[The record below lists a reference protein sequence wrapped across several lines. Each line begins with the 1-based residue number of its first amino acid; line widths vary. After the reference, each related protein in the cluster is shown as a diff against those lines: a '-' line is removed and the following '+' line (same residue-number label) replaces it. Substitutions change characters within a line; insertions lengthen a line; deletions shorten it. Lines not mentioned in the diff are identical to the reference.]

1 MSLINT
7 ISTFFKTTAA
17 NVLRHRFMHTIG
29 FQLIS
34 IISLIIILSLTVVT
48 WISTGFFRRDNEVRI
63 KENNLKIADVI
74 SRQVKTDMVS
84 LLKMSRLAAS
94 SLGGEGHG
102 VMTRDDFFRQNPTLV
117 YIGVYRG
124 GGKQPTLQNG
134 VLNRR
139 FSVEK
144 GVSYKKIKEAVAQSR
159 ELIQRAF
166 AAETTVSNVS
176 PFFDQPMVCLT
187 VPYIQTT
194 ENKARSVLV
203 ILVSMDRFL
212 ASVDSPG
219 IVKTYIVNG
228 RGELLIHHD
237 RSLVAARADFS
248 DLPIVKTMMTSPMDN
263 AQLRYRD
270 EQGTRYI
277 GAFKKIELAGMGVV
291 AQVDEEKAFAAVV
304 RMQRRNIYITLM
316 ILATAILIVYF
327 FTKTLTRPV
336 NVLVDATRRIE
347 KGEYD
352 IHFRRY
358 APNEIGTLSRSFVS
372 MGQGLAE
379 REKMKDAFGKF
390 VNKELAEQVLKGEI
404 RLGGERKEAAVFF
417 SDIRSFT
424 AISESLQPEEVVAFL
439 NDYMSRM
446 VSCVNQTKGVVDKYI
461 GDAIMAI
468 WGAPVSHG
476 NDTENAVNG
485 ALMMRASL
493 MEFNQGRGGAKKPI
507 IKIGCGINC
516 GPLIAGQIGSQERM
530 EYTVIGDTVNLASRI
545 EGLNKPFGTDILISS
560 DAYERVKDTFHMEAM
575 RPIKVKGK
583 TKPQQIYAVLGRRDD
598 PQSPKTAADL
608 RQILGTSDKGLKDF
622 DGEAKEE
629 KFEIVGEPAP
639 KKTKKR
645 TVKRGRKPKGK

>member
-1 MSLINT
+1 
-7 ISTFFKTTAA
+7 
-17 NVLRHRFMHTIG
+17 
-29 FQLIS
+29 
-34 IISLIIILSLTVVT
+34 
-48 WISTGFFRRDNEVRI
+48 
-63 KENNLKIADVI
+63 
-74 SRQVKTDMVS
+74 
-84 LLKMSRLAAS
+84 
-94 SLGGEGHG
+94 
-102 VMTRDDFFRQNPTLV
+102 
-117 YIGVYRG
+117 
-124 GGKQPTLQNG
+124 
-134 VLNRR
+134 
-139 FSVEK
+139 
-144 GVSYKKIKEAVAQSR
+144 
-159 ELIQRAF
+159 
-166 AAETTVSNVS
+166 
-176 PFFDQPMVCLT
+176 
-187 VPYIQTT
+187 
-194 ENKARSVLV
+194 
-203 ILVSMDRFL
+203 
-212 ASVDSPG
+212 
-219 IVKTYIVNG
+219 
-228 RGELLIHHD
+228 
-237 RSLVAARADFS
+237 
-248 DLPIVKTMMTSPMDN
+248 
-263 AQLRYRD
+263 
-270 EQGTRYI
+270 
-277 GAFKKIELAGMGVV
+277 MGVV

-304 RMQRRNIYITLM
+304 RMQRRNIYITLI

-560 DAYERVKDTFHMEAM
+560 DAYERVKDTFLMEAM

-583 TKPQQIYAVLGRRDD
+583 TEPQQIYAVLGRRDD
-598 PQSPKTAADL
+598 PQSPQTAADL